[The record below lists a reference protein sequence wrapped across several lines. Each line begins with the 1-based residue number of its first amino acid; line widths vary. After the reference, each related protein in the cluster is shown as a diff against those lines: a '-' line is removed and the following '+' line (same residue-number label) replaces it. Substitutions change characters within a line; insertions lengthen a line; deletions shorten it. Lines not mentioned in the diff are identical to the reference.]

1 MVSNYIVCLR
11 YSYNLVINI
20 TTHSSSHL
28 IPVELVWS
36 YSMSDKKTDIA
47 NNDIYNR
54 FVTRAQSTEGD
65 GHADNDTQARLDLI
79 ATETADTETVFDF
92 SNQSAF
98 VEGAFDTD
106 ELLEMGSNDS
116 YLDNYLDSQLDSDHN
131 SIMDSKADVPS
142 DPEATIYDDWATQEA
157 QIQEMVSEPAATAQK
172 KLTSSKKPLITGMIF
187 GSLLIAII
195 VAVLIFTGIL
205 STSSNTTVPDNASS
219 NPNSNIETK
228 ATTDSTQAE
237 DIAAETSMDE
247 SKPEVESSAIE
258 TPVAA
263 VQQGESTGKSQSST
277 TNDAEV
283 AEASESASKSEAAS
297 NESQADTTISYE
309 MFREES
315 QNTLYR
321 ETND

>member
-1 MVSNYIVCLR
+1 VLEDNTVSNYIVCLR

-116 YLDNYLDSQLDSDHN
+116 QLDSDHN

-157 QIQEMVSEPAATAQK
+157 QIQEMVSEPTATAQK